1 MGRVGNL
8 FGRLR
13 GGARV
18 ARDTQESAG
27 PAWLVSGLGNPG
39 GEYARTRHNIG
50 FITLARIARAHGV
63 GLDRRRFNALC
74 AETSVE
80 GNAVMLAQP
89 QTFYNASGDSV
100 AAILGYFKIP
110 PGNLI
115 VVHDDLDLEPGRIR
129 LKRGGGDA
137 GNRGVRSIAESLGT
151 PEFIRVRIGIGRP
164 PVEGD
169 SKNYVLHPLSP
180 AELKE
185 FEPAIDR
192 AAAAVDALV
201 TIGLE
206 RAMDRFNQRV

>member
-8 FGRLR
+8 FGRFR
-13 GGARV
+13 GGARA
-18 ARDTQESAG
+18 ARDTQASAG
-27 PAWLVSGLGNPG
+27 PAWLVAGLGNPG

-50 FITLARIARAHGV
+50 FITVAHIARVHSV

-74 AETSVE
+74 AETAIEDVT
-80 GNAVMLAQP
+80 VMLAQP
-89 QTFYNASGDSV
+89 QTFYNASGESV
-100 AAILGYFKIP
+100 AAILGYFKIS

-115 VVHDDLDLEPGRIR
+115 VVHDDLDLEPGRTR

-164 PVEGD
+164 PGEGD

-192 AAAAVDALV
+192 AAAAVEALV

-206 RAMDRFNQRV
+206 RAMERYNQRV